1 MLPAELRVSL
11 RDGAD
16 ALGCSLTDVQANA
29 LLAYLELLLKWS
41 RVYNLT
47 AVRQPGQ
54 MLTHHLLDCLSVV
67 APLRRF
73 VGDRSRRLLDV
84 GSGAGLPGVVLA
96 VMLPNLDVTCVD
108 AVAKKAGFV
117 RQAGAELRL
126 PNLHAK
132 HGRAEVID
140 EEAFDLVTCRAFS
153 SLAELVRL
161 TRAHVSPAGVWLAMK
176 GRFPVDEVSQVPA
189 DIDVFHVEQV
199 HVPGL
204 DAERCLVWMR
214 AKLPSQ

>member
-47 AVRQPGQ
+47 AVP
-54 MLTHHLLDCLSVV
+54 
-67 APLRRF
+67 PLRRF